1 MLALKQ
7 LWPRYLLA
15 QVLELK
21 LEQVQLELEQELL
34 LVLAQQLAQGSVLQL
49 VQEFVLQA

>member
-21 LEQVQLELEQELL
+21 LEQVQLELLL
-34 LVLAQQLAQGSVLQL
+34 VLVLAQQLVQGPVLQL

>member
-7 LWPRYLLA
+7 LWRRYLLA

-21 LEQVQLELEQELL
+21 LEQVKLEL
-34 LVLAQQLAQGSVLQL
+34 AQQL